1 MDNNSF
7 KMDDLDNK
15 KYCFKLVLKLL
26 KEDLNKEEE
35 KDINESI
42 SKYTLFEG
50 KAKDYD
56 LDYFLS
62 YCLYLIL
69 KYFKSKIFFLD
80 TFISFM
86 KKAFKEE
93 NDLDLEITKD
103 ESISE
108 DGLEIIS
115 EKDFLNGLSDIYYN
129 QENYCVL
136 YIDEE
141 LYQIKVKVIT
151 PEETQEKINKNS
163 KPETKP
169 KKNIRKKK
177 QIIM

>member
-1 MDNNSF
+1 
-7 KMDDLDNK
+7 
-15 KYCFKLVLKLL
+15 
-26 KEDLNKEEE
+26 
-35 KDINESI
+35 
-42 SKYTLFEG
+42 
-50 KAKDYD
+50 
-56 LDYFLS
+56 
-62 YCLYLIL
+62 
-69 KYFKSKIFFLD
+69 
-80 TFISFM
+80 M

-136 YIDEE
+136 YIDED
-141 LYQIKVKVIT
+141 LHQIKVKVKS

-169 KKNIRKKK
+169 KKT
-177 QIIM
+177 

>member
-1 MDNNSF
+1 
-7 KMDDLDNK
+7 
-15 KYCFKLVLKLL
+15 
-26 KEDLNKEEE
+26 
-35 KDINESI
+35 
-42 SKYTLFEG
+42 
-50 KAKDYD
+50 
-56 LDYFLS
+56 
-62 YCLYLIL
+62 
-69 KYFKSKIFFLD
+69 
-80 TFISFM
+80 M

-93 NDLDLEITKD
+93 NDLDLEIAKD

-129 QENYCVL
+129 KENYCVL

-151 PEETQEKINKNS
+151 SEETQEKINKNR